1 MLLKNLVHILLK
13 NFVQF
18 YKKLNVVNSIMIS
31 IEQCFRDYSKLW
43 DQLGRVTLGMDIS
56 LAGYY
61 KSLSSYN

>member
-13 NFVQF
+13 NFVQS
-18 YKKLNVVNSIMIS
+18 YEKLNVVNSIMIS

>member
-13 NFVQF
+13 NFVQS